1 VVLVPAFT
9 GLGAP
14 HWDPHA
20 RGIIIG
26 LTRDTNKNHI
36 ARSVLD
42 AIAWQVN
49 DVIDLMSKS
58 AKIEI
63 ELIQADGGAIDNN
76 LLMQIQADYLQRPV
90 YRSAQKQA
98 TALGAAMV
106 SSLGVNLHKNKHE
119 IPSLDSEPKIFKP
132 KITRTVKESAQN
144 TWHRAVKRALS
155 WAVN

>member
-1 VVLVPAFT
+1 MGGSTVQWLRDGLGIIDRSEEIEELAEKVEDANGVILVPAFT

-49 DVIDLMSKS
+49 DVIDLMSET
-58 AKIEI
+58 AK
-63 ELIQADGGAIDNN
+63 
-76 LLMQIQADYLQRPV
+76 
-90 YRSAQKQA
+90 
-98 TALGAAMV
+98 
-106 SSLGVNLHKNKHE
+106 
-119 IPSLDSEPKIFKP
+119 
-132 KITRTVKESAQN
+132 
-144 TWHRAVKRALS
+144 
-155 WAVN
+155 